1 MLCSCVLA
9 TLRKKQILK
18 NIQKKTEEKTKKY
31 LTFDFNSDILY
42 SLVDRNILSNFQLNM
57 RCEMRNM
64 FLVAIATVSIG
75 VASCSSSVA
84 LPNDPSNPIEQLE
97 YQQAL
102 KEKRPDWASR
112 GLWEEDDYI
121 YQVGQSMVFDTER
134 EAKKHAYRDASFRL
148 SEYVNQQ
155 LNVEFSELLIAEST
169 TTDTIGQS
177 AASREM
183 SKTISKSVISTIAP
197 HETYVEVNIDDDEDI
212 GYTAFAVVRV
222 SKKAM
227 KTAAKNAKERYIEEV
242 EPQGEVASVDN
253 L

>member
-1 MLCSCVLA
+1 MKNLFLIALSVAVLGA
-9 TLRKKQILK
+9 
-18 NIQKKTEEKTKKY
+18 
-31 LTFDFNSDILY
+31 
-42 SLVDRNILSNFQLNM
+42 
-57 RCEMRNM
+57 
-64 FLVAIATVSIG
+64 
-75 VASCSSSVA
+75 ASCSSSVA

-102 KEKRPDWASR
+102 KENRPDWANK

-148 SEYVNQQ
+148 SEYVSQQ
-155 LNVEFSELLIAEST
+155 MDIEFSELVVSESS
-169 TTDTIGQS
+169 TTDTINQS
-177 AASREM
+177 AAAKEM
-183 SKTISKSVISTIAP
+183 SKIISRSVISTIAP
-197 HETYVEVNIDDDEDI
+197 HETHVEINIDDEEEI